1 MLRWKK
7 ARPSS
12 GASDVP
18 SLTEHEIGDI
28 PGFTNQPQ
36 DTAPDILFHRAGS
49 DWEAFV
55 DKSDGSRLQ
64 ILVEDVDG
72 QPNPEFVPKIAGILG
87 ELDSLESKARISQAE
102 LASRLTSE
110 HQLNLICETHPKAEF
125 ALGFAARTETA
136 IVDFQDGEVYSWCFL
151 QDPADEMSAAR

>member
-12 GASDVP
+12 DAS
-18 SLTEHEIGDI
+18 EISNLNEPEAGDI
-28 PGFTNQPQ
+28 PGFTSEIQ
-36 DTAPDILFHRAGS
+36 DQAPDVLLHRSGAE
-49 DWEAFV
+49 WEAFI
-55 DKSDGSRLQ
+55 DQSDGSQVQ

-72 QPNPEFVPKIAGILG
+72 QPNPEFVPKIAGILRDLG
-87 ELDSLESKARISQAE
+87 TLESKARISQAE

-151 QDPADEMSAAR
+151 QDQADEMSLAH